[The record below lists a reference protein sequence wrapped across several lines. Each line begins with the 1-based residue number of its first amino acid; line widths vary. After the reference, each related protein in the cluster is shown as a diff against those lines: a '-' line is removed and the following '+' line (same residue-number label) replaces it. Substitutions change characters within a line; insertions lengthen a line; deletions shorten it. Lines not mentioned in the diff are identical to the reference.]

1 MSTLA
6 MADREGGGDLGSLVF
21 EAASCSGGDAS
32 LDAALDFCAALLQGP
47 RLAARESAGRLLS
60 LEGGHQAATQVIL
73 DVCPRA
79 DPSFLDRSPHVLD
92 VIKTFPEPWDDGLVE
107 VFQRRTMMA
116 CSSDREGFS
125 RGTWAHRRS
134 GPAGE
139 PGRPVKTEHVTLHS
153 SINMLEGNTGCHCWE
168 AAFVLYEFVRS
179 TSESFRNKLCLEL
192 GAGCGLVGVG
202 LRRAGART
210 AVLTDANEDTLV
222 NLAEN
227 LELNGIEPRSVDVSL
242 GLKAL
247 GDGEVCYGR
256 WCWED
261 EIADSSLD
269 VDVVLGSVSVPPG
282 KRPGVSAFG

>member
-1 MSTLA
+1 M
-6 MADREGGGDLGSLVF
+6 
-21 EAASCSGGDAS
+21 
-32 LDAALDFCAALLQGP
+32 
-47 RLAARESAGRLLS
+47 
-60 LEGGHQAATQVIL
+60 
-73 DVCPRA
+73 
-79 DPSFLDRSPHVLD
+79 
-92 VIKTFPEPWDDGLVE
+92 
-107 VFQRRTMMA
+107 
-116 CSSDREGFS
+116 
-125 RGTWAHRRS
+125 
-134 GPAGE
+134 
-139 PGRPVKTEHVTLHS
+139 
-153 SINMLEGNTGCHCWE
+153 
-168 AAFVLYEFVRS
+168 
-179 TSESFRNKLCLEL
+179 EL